1 MLHTGG
7 VDEET
12 WHVKNATKDR
22 KAKEM
27 GEFSRDLHCSA
38 RCSRLVDLKTLQVL
52 FCTKCYFVLPICLK
66 NFRIFPRAEL
76 ID

>member
-27 GEFSRDLHCSA
+27 GEFPGIYIVPHDVH
-38 RCSRLVDLKTLQVL
+38 VL
-52 FCTKCYFVLPICLK
+52 WT
-66 NFRIFPRAEL
+66 
-76 ID
+76 